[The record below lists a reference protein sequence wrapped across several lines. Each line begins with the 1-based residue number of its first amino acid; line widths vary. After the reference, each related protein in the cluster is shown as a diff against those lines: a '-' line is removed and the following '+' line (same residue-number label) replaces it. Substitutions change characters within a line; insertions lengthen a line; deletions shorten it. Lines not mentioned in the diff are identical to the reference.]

1 MVIYSLQMWEMEW
14 KQTEVTLSYTGV
26 GDHIT
31 MAYLRP
37 YLKTK
42 QKKERGID
50 NKDTMSHK
58 ANRPCLCAREHP
70 AILEGPCSLRF
81 TLPWT
86 QTSTQP
92 PSC

>member
-42 QKKERGID
+42 QKKREG
-50 NKDTMSHK
+50 
-58 ANRPCLCAREHP
+58 NR
-70 AILEGPCSLRF
+70 
-81 TLPWT
+81 
-86 QTSTQP
+86 Q
-92 PSC
+92 